1 MKHFKLLFASLAL
14 FGAVNA
20 NAQTDVTADLLTN
33 ADFSASTPLEVDL
46 RGYGKDMVGDDVYG
60 IQEVDGWQYTILSGD
75 NNTADYPNSGMGGAV
90 FAYGSSN
97 YLRGN
102 NVNVPA
108 VGPDGNSG
116 NGLAFFA
123 VWGCGAYYYQDVT
136 LQPGE
141 YTISIPVYC
150 ISGTQNNTSYIGFIP
165 NSGSKQVVAT
175 NPAVGQWTTQTV
187 SFTLATET
195 AGKIALGY
203 QSTGQGSGAN
213 PHIVIDKVTIMYTST
228 VIKDELA
235 SIIGIATSTNEKV
248 NDSDLAAAI
257 STAQA
262 VYENP
267 TASQDDVNAQVAAL
281 QQAISTATIGY
292 IQETGNA
299 TLLINNPGFELTTPE
314 TTNWASGANPNSA
327 NYATTDWTNI
337 QGAAWSSSAVVE
349 YGGTGQVNG
358 ASAPEA
364 DNFGNTGNAL
374 GISVGWSGKVT
385 YKSNTILLPA
395 GAYTLTLNAYNNN
408 SVTQFKSQN
417 GFISTN
423 GSSYLSTKT
432 SFPYGEW
439 TTDVITFILNEDT
452 EGYIQIGGQAY
463 DAGSGNNAKVFFDNI
478 TLTYSDPLEALKNAY
493 QEALAA
499 AEEADGNPEY
509 SNISGEERDALE
521 TEIAKGEPTTK
532 EGYEEAIAALQQA
545 TATYI
550 AAKDAYDTWVNATD
564 CPELSYADPAKKT
577 AVEALFD
584 EFPTSAADAQEKTAA
599 IYQALRAYYESH
611 ALAEAV
617 DGAVNMTESITN
629 YNASNG
635 NNDWTWTGNK
645 NEPRNTES
653 WTDSEGNNQYM
664 YFDGG
669 NWGGTGWTTTMEQ
682 TITIPAGRY
691 LLTAKG
697 RASDGV
703 TLTMSVGEESV
714 ELPNVNASGNVF
726 DRGWC
731 DGSVEFETNGDPITI
746 LVKAT
751 TDGNHQWFSV
761 GDFRLVQLEE
771 IEVPMADEADYAALM
786 EAATPYM
793 DLELGFDEDEYAPY
807 NNVEAV
813 LLGLEI
819 ADLDPVKVENKEY
832 TKEYIQGLTARVYD
846 LLVVPNETEVNGIYD
861 GEFAN
866 TEANA
871 TSGDINLPGW
881 TKVQGIRLLVK
892 DEAID
897 PGLAYTDGKAAL
909 FSWGGTTLTYGEQD
923 GYTLP
928 LNEGELY
935 ELTFK
940 ISGWRDGGFANV
952 LTVALDGQ
960 AQTINPNIPG
970 RINDAEGNPF
980 TDVKFY
986 FTPSADVDNS
996 ILTIY
1001 ANQHFAIADLKL
1013 MKVQFTDLVLNST
1026 DTEAPAE
1033 QYAGTVTT
1041 NRILLEGLNTIVL
1054 PFETTKEE
1062 IGAQTVLEYTGT
1074 TTEADGTITL
1084 NFTET
1089 ESLSANVPYAVMME
1103 TDAAAPLAFEMK
1115 EVIPAEDLTVA
1126 DDNFTF
1132 VGTYVDI
1139 VKGNDVVVQGDYVA
1153 GAKAF
1158 KKAAGGNRV
1167 AAYRA
1172 YLKKAED
1179 APEGAKIAFN
1189 FGGTIVDG
1197 IQAVELLNNLSG
1209 DIYNL
1214 NGQKLQ
1220 KAQKGVN
1227 IINGKKVLVK

>member
-75 NNTADYPNSGMGGAV
+75 NNTAAYPNSGMGGAV

-187 SFTLATET
+187 SFTLAAET
-195 AGKIALGY
+195 AGKIVLGY
-203 QSTGQGSGAN
+203 QSTGSGSGAN
-213 PHIVIDKVTIMYTST
+213 PHLVIDKVTIMYTST
-228 VIKDELA
+228 VVKDELA
-235 SIIGIATSTNEKV
+235 SVIEIATSTNDKV
-248 NDSDLAAAI
+248 NDSNLAAAI
-257 STAQA
+257 AAAQA
-262 VYENP
+262 VYDNP
-267 TASQDDVNAQVAAL
+267 TASQDEVNAQVEAL
-281 QQAISTATIGY
+281 QQAISAATTAY
-292 IQETGNA
+292 IQEKGDA
-299 TLLINNPGFELTTPE
+299 TVLINNPGFELTTPE

-327 NYATTDWTNI
+327 NYATTGWTNS
-337 QGAAWSSSAVVE
+337 QGAGWSSSAVVE
-349 YGGTGQVNG
+349 YRGAGQVNG
-358 ASAPEA
+358 ASAPET
-364 DNFGNTGNAL
+364 DNEGNPGNAL

-408 SVTQFKSQN
+408 SATQFKSQN

-463 DAGSGNNAKVFFDNI
+463 DTGSGNNAKVFFDNI

-493 QEALAA
+493 QEARAA
-499 AEEADGNPEY
+499 AQEAWEDPVY
-509 SNISGEERDALE
+509 SNIFGEENDALYE
-521 TEIAKGEPTTK
+521 EFNKEEPTTK

-545 TATYI
+545 TATFI
-550 AAKDAYDTWVNATD
+550 AAKDAYDAWANISSEGT
-564 CPELSYADPAKKT
+564 PELIYADPAKKT
-577 AVEALFD
+577 AVEEALD
-584 EFPTSAADAQEKTAA
+584 PMPVTAADAQEKTAA

-611 ALAEAV
+611 ALAEGV
-617 DGAVNMTESITN
+617 DGAVDYTSAIESANANTNSGWNHGIGTNQGQGYTEANGNVAPKYLDGGWASNAGVNIDMTREVAVPAGKYLLTVTARGAVDLDQYTLSIADQTIDLPHIGGSGGVFN
-629 YNASNG
+629 NGWNDASIEFESNG
-635 NNDWTWTGNK
+635 N
-645 NEPRNTES
+645 P
-653 WTDSEGNNQYM
+653 
-664 YFDGG
+664 
-669 NWGGTGWTTTMEQ
+669 
-682 TITIPAGRY
+682 
-691 LLTAKG
+691 LTLEIIAKST
-697 RASDGV
+697 AYQQWIS
-703 TLTMSVGEESV
+703 
-714 ELPNVNASGNVF
+714 F
-726 DRGWC
+726 DR
-731 DGSVEFETNGDPITI
+731 
-746 LVKAT
+746 
-751 TDGNHQWFSV
+751 
-761 GDFRLVQLEE
+761 FRLVQLEE
-771 IEVPMADEADYAALM
+771 IEVPMADEADYAALY
-786 EAATPYM
+786 EAIAPYQT
-793 DLELGFDEDEYAPY
+793 LELGFDEDEYAPY
-807 NNVEAV
+807 NNVDAI
-813 LLGLEI
+813 LLGIEI
-819 ADLDPVKVENKEY
+819 DNLDEEKIQNKEY
-832 TKEYIQGLTARVYD
+832 TKEFIQGLTARVYD
-846 LLVVPNETEVNGIYD
+846 LLVEPNETEVNAIYD

-866 TEANA
+866 TEANT

-892 DEAID
+892 DEATD
-897 PGLAYTDGKAAL
+897 PGIAFTDGKAAL

-1013 MKVQFTDLVLNST
+1013 MKVQLTDLVLLNA
-1026 DTEAPAE
+1026 DTEVPEE

-1041 NRILLEGLNTIVL
+1041 DRVLLEGLNTLVL

-1062 IGAQTVLEYTGT
+1062 IGATTVLEYTGT
-1074 TTEADGTITL
+1074 TVEEDGLTL
-1084 NFTET
+1084 NFTEV
-1089 ESLSANVPYAVMME
+1089 ESLSANVPYAVMMDA
-1103 TDAAAPLAFEMK
+1103 DAAAPLSFEMK
-1115 EVIPAEDLTVA
+1115 EVTPAEDLTVA

-1139 VKGNDVVVQGDYVA
+1139 PKGNDVVVAGDYVA
-1153 GAKAF
+1153 GAEKF
-1158 KKAAGGNRV
+1158 KKAKGGNRV

-1172 YLKKAED
+1172 YLKKAEEVP
-1179 APEGAKIAFN
+1179 AEVKIAFN
-1189 FGGTIVDG
+1189 FDGTIVDG
-1197 IQAVELLNNLSG
+1197 IEAVEILNKLSG
-1209 DIYNL
+1209 NIYNL
-1214 NGQKLQ
+1214 NGQKME